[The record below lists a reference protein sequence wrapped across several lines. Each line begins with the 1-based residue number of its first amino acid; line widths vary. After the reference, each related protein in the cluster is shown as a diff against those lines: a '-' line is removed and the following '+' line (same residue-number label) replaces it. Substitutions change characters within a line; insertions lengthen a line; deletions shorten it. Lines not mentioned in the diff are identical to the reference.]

1 MLGSRCQMTERD
13 RIEMSLRQ
21 PQSMQNYTDVGFKK
35 IRAPENV
42 FKLIKQFWETNKD
55 KQKKETWGVA
65 NTYT

>member
-1 MLGSRCQMTERD
+1 MTERD